1 MTDQDPVACSLE
13 AGALEQR
20 LAAIAEIGADSLIS
34 RQAEDGRHLLCFPAD
49 AETRR
54 RLEELIAAEAEC
66 CSFLDL
72 SLDQEAGD
80 LVLSIAAPRDAQA
93 LADGLAGA
101 FAGSLISS
109 ERCGPAR
116 PGHPRPDAS

>member
-1 MTDQDPVACSLE
+1 MTDEDPVACSLD

-34 RQAEDGRHLLCFPAD
+34 RHAEDGRHMLRFRAD
-49 AETRR
+49 TATRN
-54 RLEELIAAEAEC
+54 RLEEIVAAEAEC

-72 SLDQEAGD
+72 SLDQEADG
-80 LVLSIAAPRDAQA
+80 LVLSIATPRDAQA

-101 FAGSLISS
+101 FAS
-109 ERCGPAR
+109 RVRA
-116 PGHPRPDAS
+116 